1 MFRYKQLSFGINSAA
16 EMFQKSTEEV
26 LQGIE
31 GIRNISDDII
41 MFGKSQTDHSNPL

>member
-1 MFRYKQLSFGINSAA
+1 MFRYKWLSFGVNSAA

-31 GIRNISDDII
+31 GIRKISEDII
-41 MFGKSQTDHSNPL
+41 MFDKSQTDHGNPL